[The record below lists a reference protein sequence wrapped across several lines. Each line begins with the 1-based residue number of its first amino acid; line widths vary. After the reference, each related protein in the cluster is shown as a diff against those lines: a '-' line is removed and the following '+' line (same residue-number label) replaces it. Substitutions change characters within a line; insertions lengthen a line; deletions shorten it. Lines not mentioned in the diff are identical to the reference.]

1 MRRRTTFAIAAI
13 AALTTFVGGC
23 GTSNDS
29 GADSSTS
36 SSGSTSKVTGTITV
50 LAAASLTESFDTI
63 AESFENANPDATVK
77 VSYGGSSALAEQI
90 NQGAPAD
97 VFASASEK
105 NMTLVTD
112 AGNADKPTT
121 FVQNKMQIAVPT
133 SNPAKVSKLSDLAN
147 SDVKVALCQPAVP
160 CGATAAKVF
169 ANAGITVTPV
179 TLEQDVKAALTKV
192 ELNEADAAVV
202 YVTDVKAAGHKIK
215 GIDIADDVN
224 ATTDYPIATLKNAPN
239 AGGAKAFMDYVL
251 STDGIKVLEEAG
263 FAKP

>member
-1 MRRRTTFAIAAI
+1 
-13 AALTTFVGGC
+13 
-23 GTSNDS
+23 
-29 GADSSTS
+29 
-36 SSGSTSKVTGTITV
+36 
-50 LAAASLTESFDTI
+50 
-63 AESFENANPDATVK
+63 
-77 VSYGGSSALAEQI
+77 
-90 NQGAPAD
+90 
-97 VFASASEK
+97 
-105 NMTLVTD
+105 
-112 AGNADKPTT
+112 
-121 FVQNKMQIAVPT
+121 MQIAVPT

-202 YVTDVKAAGHKIK
+202 YVTDVKAAGDKIK
-215 GIDIADDVN
+215 GIDIPDDVN